1 LYYYTSEQTNL
12 IGNFNIHRTTL
23 TKHLNNGTYYLG
35 KYKFLREPVLTAK
48 VKDMSDTDLALML
61 EKDRVKCNNNKT
73 NNNKILSSQLV
84 INKFILI
91 TPILYLFY
99 LLEQDFFCEDSISLL
114 SIIPVVIYTNADT
127 QRIQILKENRSKSGI
142 YRWVN
147 LKNGKSYVG
156 SSTNLNK
163 RLRGY
168 FDISF
173 LEAEIK
179 KSKSLIYIALLKYGY
194 STFQLEILELCAPEK
209 CIEREQYYLDLLKPE
224 YNTLKVAGSSLGFK
238 HSEETVAILSAIKI
252 GNQNPMYGNV
262 RPEGAGKPH
271 KKIAVLDKD
280 NNNTTIYDSI
290 SAAAKALGIRQ
301 TAISNYFQQNRTT
314 PDLFFLLFIIIK
326 KKEVE
331 TVIFFRKFLRI
342 RHISRHNL
350 YAICCT
356 CLQITLPLPRR
367 GRGAGQIQRVI
378 IKGNYLNY

>member
-142 YRWVN
+142 YR
-147 LKNGKSYVG
+147 
-156 SSTNLNK
+156 
-163 RLRGY
+163 
-168 FDISF
+168 
-173 LEAEIK
+173 
-179 KSKSLIYIALLKYGY
+179 
-194 STFQLEILELCAPEK
+194 
-209 CIEREQYYLDLLKPE
+209 
-224 YNTLKVAGSSLGFK
+224 
-238 HSEETVAILSAIKI
+238 
-252 GNQNPMYGNV
+252 
-262 RPEGAGKPH
+262 
-271 KKIAVLDKD
+271 
-280 NNNTTIYDSI
+280 
-290 SAAAKALGIRQ
+290 
-301 TAISNYFQQNRTT
+301 
-314 PDLFFLLFIIIK
+314 
-326 KKEVE
+326 
-331 TVIFFRKFLRI
+331 
-342 RHISRHNL
+342 
-350 YAICCT
+350 
-356 CLQITLPLPRR
+356 
-367 GRGAGQIQRVI
+367 
-378 IKGNYLNY
+378 

>member
-1 LYYYTSEQTNL
+1 
-12 IGNFNIHRTTL
+12 
-23 TKHLNNGTYYLG
+23 
-35 KYKFLREPVLTAK
+35 
-48 VKDMSDTDLALML
+48 
-61 EKDRVKCNNNKT
+61 
-73 NNNKILSSQLV
+73 
-84 INKFILI
+84 
-91 TPILYLFY
+91 
-99 LLEQDFFCEDSISLL
+99 
-114 SIIPVVIYTNADT
+114 
-127 QRIQILKENRSKSGI
+127 
-142 YRWVN
+142 
-147 LKNGKSYVG
+147 
-156 SSTNLNK
+156 
-163 RLRGY
+163 
-168 FDISF
+168 
-173 LEAEIK
+173 
-179 KSKSLIYIALLKYGY
+179 
-194 STFQLEILELCAPEK
+194 
-209 CIEREQYYLDLLKPE
+209 LKPE